1 MNYNTVI
8 FDLDGTL
15 LDTLE
20 DLTDSVN
27 YILEKYNFSLRTKDE
42 IRSFLGN
49 GIQKLL
55 ERSLPEDERID
66 DFDQIFQDFN
76 TYYALHCAD
85 KTKLYDG
92 IVELLDQ
99 LKQME
104 IKVAVVSNKGNYA
117 VQDLKQKYL
126 KNQIEIAVG
135 ETKEVKR
142 KPAPDMLYY
151 ALNQLG
157 SEVKESIFVG
167 DSEVD
172 IDTAKNANVTCL
184 SVTWGFR
191 TKQFLKEHDATNFVD
206 RPKDIISFL
215 QQDR

>member
-1 MNYNTVI
+1 MRYNTVI

-20 DLTDSVN
+20 DLTNCVN
-27 YILEKYNFSLRTKDE
+27 YILKKYNFSLRTKDE

-55 ERSLPEDERID
+55 ERSLPENEIIK
-66 DFDQIFQDFN
+66 DFEQIHQDFN
-76 TYYALHCAD
+76 DYYAMHCAD

-92 IVELLDQ
+92 ILELLES
-99 LKQME
+99 LKQMN
-104 IKVAVVSNKGNYA
+104 IKIAVVSNKGNYA
-117 VQDLKQKYL
+117 VQDLRKKYL
-126 KNQIEIAVG
+126 DGVIELAVG

-142 KPAPDMLYY
+142 KPAPDMLLY
-151 ALNQLG
+151 ALQELG
-157 SEVKESIFVG
+157 SNADQSLFVG

-172 IDTAKNANVTCL
+172 IDTAKNANLTCL

-191 TKQFLKEHDATNFVD
+191 TKQFLTEHAATNFVEKP
-206 RPKDIISFL
+206 RDIISFL
-215 QQDR
+215 QQN

>member
-1 MNYNTVI
+1 MKYNTVI

-27 YILEKYNFSLRTKDE
+27 YILKKYHYSLRTKDE

-55 ERSLPEDERID
+55 ERSLPKNEKVYN
-66 DFDQIFQDFN
+66 FDQIFQDFN
-76 TYYALHCAD
+76 DYYAIHCAD

-92 IVELLDQ
+92 ITDLLDR
-99 LKQME
+99 LKQMK

-117 VQDLKQKYL
+117 VQDLKSKYL

-135 ETKEVKR
+135 ETDKVKR
-142 KPAPDMLYY
+142 KPAPDMLYH

-157 SEVKESIFVG
+157 SEAKQCIFVG

-191 TKQFLKEHDATNFVD
+191 TRQFLAEHDATNFVD
-206 RPKDIISFL
+206 KPKEIISFL
-215 QQDR
+215 QQE